1 MGLDWVPLGRA
12 QPEYEY
18 EHRRLFE
25 FLSGRTKDIA
35 PFERHSAWLRF
46 ILREVGKRRKIVWER
61 FREISILPEETLGAP
76 RIGTDPA
83 ADEWLAL
90 MYEGSKEKRKG
101 ISFDK
106 YKPRWHSYAVI
117 QLAPGCHGVTP
128 DFPGTLGPETFRAK
142 LLGDERIV
150 QILGQTFLERA

>member
-35 PFERHSAWLRF
+35 PFERHPAWLRF

-117 QLAPGCHGVTP
+117 QLAPGCHG
-128 DFPGTLGPETFRAK
+128 
-142 LLGDERIV
+142 
-150 QILGQTFLERA
+150 